1 MEANRL
7 IKLSEVK
14 RPRNRTVSIFLIALS
29 RRGGLSGNLGI
40 DGRCSPLR
48 KKRLK
53 EKSEIEK
60 EEKEEKE
67 GTADRYARRKQR
79 RAAFAFV
86 MHRHVGKHSSIDLDS
101 IFSPVVVSNVI

>member
-29 RRGGLSGNLGI
+29 RRGRLSGNLGI

-60 EEKEEKE
+60 EEKE
-67 GTADRYARRKQR
+67 GIADRYARRKQR